1 MKKLLTIAGVLTLVT
16 FFSAQV
22 LAATTST
29 SEIYKTIRG
38 RLQRTVEPGGW
49 VIVDHGQK
57 FLLLNAQRFQ
67 HESWFKEGADV
78 EANGEPREVMT
89 TYMEGTPFQAESLK
103 PITAQGGNQVTGGD
117 RNRTRV
123 IVSGDSLV
131 QAQPDTA
138 ILTVSVVTQ
147 AKNALDA
154 QQQNAASTE
163 AVVRTLKAAA
173 GAGSEVKT
181 SGYSLQPQRIYR
193 ENQPPTISGYEAR
206 NTVTVTIGDLTKV
219 GPVIDAAAQSG
230 ANDIGGVAFT
240 LRKDRPARDEA
251 LGQATRE
258 AMSKA
263 QVIAQ
268 ALGGKVVR
276 VLEVQEEGTVRPR
289 PMYEAEMARGM
300 MAQKV
305 ATPIE
310 IGSLEITARVQLVVE
325 VEN

>member
-1 MKKLLTIAGVLTLVT
+1 MKKLLTIASVLTLLT
-16 FFSAQV
+16 LFSAQV
-22 LAATTST
+22 FAATNSA
-29 SEIYKTIRG
+29 SDINKTIRG
-38 RLQRTVEPGGW
+38 SLQRTVEPGGW

-57 FLLLNAQRFQ
+57 FLLINAQRFQ
-67 HESWFKEGADV
+67 NESWFKEGADV

-89 TYMEGTPFQAESLK
+89 TYMEGTPFEAESLK
-103 PITAQGGNQVTGGD
+103 PVTAQSGNQVTGGD

-154 QQQNAASTE
+154 QQQNAARTE

-219 GPVIDAAAQSG
+219 GPIIDAAAQSG

-276 VLEVQEEGTVRPR
+276 ILEVQEEGTVRPR

-305 ATPIE
+305 STPIE
-310 IGSLEITARVQLVVE
+310 IGSLEITGRVQLVVE

>member
-1 MKKLLTIAGVLTLVT
+1 MKKLLTIASVLTLLT
-16 FFSAQV
+16 LFSAQV
-22 LAATTST
+22 FAATNSA
-29 SEIYKTIRG
+29 SDINKTIRG

-57 FLLLNAQRFQ
+57 FLLINAQRFQ
-67 HESWFKEGADV
+67 SESWFKEGADV

-89 TYMEGTPFQAESLK
+89 TYMEGTPFEAESLK
-103 PITAQGGNQVTGGD
+103 PVTAQGGNQVTGGD

-154 QQQNAASTE
+154 QQQNAARTE
-163 AVVRTLKAAA
+163 EVVRSLKAAA

-219 GPVIDAAAQSG
+219 GPIIDAAAQSG

-276 VLEVQEEGTVRPR
+276 ILEVQEEGTVRPR

-300 MAQKV
+300 IAQKV
-305 ATPIE
+305 STPIE
-310 IGSLEITARVQLVVE
+310 IGSLEITGRVQLVVE